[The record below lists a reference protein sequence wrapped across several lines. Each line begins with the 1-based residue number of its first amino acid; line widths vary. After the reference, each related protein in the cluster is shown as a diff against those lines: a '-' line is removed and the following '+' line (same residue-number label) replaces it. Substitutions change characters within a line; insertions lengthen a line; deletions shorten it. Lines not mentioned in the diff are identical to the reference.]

1 MIDQLQSLLED
12 IYGIR
17 SELRAERFL
26 VTREEA
32 RALGGTGRAPEEL
45 LVAEDEEG
53 MEVALYLAPELVAQV
68 SALGSDLPVALEHG
82 DALGSFCILAEGVSH
97 FLYLSRALALERHL
111 SLLELEAQAEVD
123 KFALCL
129 LLKWPSEGWGEQL
142 HERLFDAIRYRP
154 GLSPS
159 ERWRYQEAN
168 RLSRNYCQGL
178 LPHVRARRR
187 DRLLSDLR
195 YTYRLGAEAKL
206 QHLSRRREM
215 VRAG

>member
-1 MIDQLQSLLED
+1 MIDLLQSRLEE

-26 VTREEA
+26 VSREEA

-53 MEVALYLAPELVAQV
+53 MEVALYLAPELVERVA
-68 SALGSDLPVALEHG
+68 ALAPDLAGVLEQE
-82 DALGSFCILAEGVSH
+82 DALNSFCLLAEGVSH
-97 FLYLSRALALERHL
+97 FLYLSRALALERRL

-123 KFALCL
+123 KFALCVL
-129 LLKWPSEGWGEQL
+129 LNWPLEDGGSPL
-142 HERLFDAIRYRP
+142 HARLFDAVEYRP
-154 GLSPS
+154 GLSPQ
-159 ERWRYQEAN
+159 ERWRYEEAN
-168 RLSRNYCQGL
+168 RLSRNYCLGL
-178 LPHVRARRR
+178 LRHIRARRR
-187 DRLLSDLR
+187 DRLLADLR

-215 VRAG
+215 FRAG